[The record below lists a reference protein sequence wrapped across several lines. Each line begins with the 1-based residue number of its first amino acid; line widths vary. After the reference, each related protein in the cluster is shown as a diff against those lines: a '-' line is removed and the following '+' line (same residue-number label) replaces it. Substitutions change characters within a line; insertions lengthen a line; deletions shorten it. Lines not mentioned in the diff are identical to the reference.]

1 MNKGEPGSKDAELA
15 LVVSENS
22 IEEKSSCIAMI
33 EVEQSTKPLT
43 SLDVSDGAFCG
54 ALGRRRQRKQAV
66 ADALVIS
73 FQLIVLDVLG
83 NELSEVPL
91 TERND
96 AGETLTAD
104 GSDEALSE
112 SVEVGAPGRQTHAAD
127 AAAEQQFR
135 ELSSKHRITV
145 MNQETRVLEE
155 AVDGIEQAADR
166 VLYPSLMQVSDDACD
181 ANATSFQVDSEEH
194 VVPDDARERDDFD
207 GDEVGG
213 RDGAGMRL
221 QEGRPRAASRALG
234 SWLEPGVMEDVLD
247 GAARQVMTEIVESA
261 ADASVAPG
269 WIVLGHA
276 QDEGRQSSLGDWLLA
291 AELIS

>member
-1 MNKGEPGSKDAELA
+1 
-15 LVVSENS
+15 VVSENS
-22 IEEKSSCIAMI
+22 IERKSSCIAMI

-54 ALGRRRQRKQAV
+54 AFGRRRQRKQAV

-104 GSDEALSE
+104 GADEALSE

-135 ELSSKHRITV
+135 ERSSKHRITV
-145 MNQETRVLEE
+145 MNHKADPTRDEL
-155 AVDGIEQAADR
+155 AKLRR
-166 VLYPSLMQVSDDACD
+166 VQI
-181 ANATSFQVDSEEH
+181 
-194 VVPDDARERDDFD
+194 PDCIK
-207 GDEVGG
+207 
-213 RDGAGMRL
+213 
-221 QEGRPRAASRALG
+221 RPRVAAEVWRRG
-234 SWLEPGVMEDVLD
+234 SWPVS
-247 GAARQVMTEIVESA
+247 AARRA
-261 ADASVAPG
+261 
-269 WIVLGHA
+269 
-276 QDEGRQSSLGDWLLA
+276 
-291 AELIS
+291 